1 MIIGYNNQS
10 CNPEALSCQTIS
22 LIGVYMVHISIS
34 SLGICE
40 VDELLGIGGV
50 GIVPA
55 DLTASRGPVD
65 DLPFTCPK
73 QISSNVTT

>member
-1 MIIGYNNQS
+1 M
-10 CNPEALSCQTIS
+10 
-22 LIGVYMVHISIS
+22 VYISIS